1 MSKIP
6 EIFGIPIKRKIAVL
20 YSQEDHVIPFFWK
33 NERSGNLEKIVNKFY
48 DGKSLNEEDFNF
60 LKWYILQ
67 FIKHH
72 EPYSESKSFFETT
85 CESVKF
91 MSQSQL
97 YNFIVSLIQAK
108 GIDPFN

>member
-6 EIFGIPIKRKIAVL
+6 EIFGIPIKRKIFDL

-33 NERSGNLEKIVNKFY
+33 KCGNLEKIVNKFY
-48 DGKSLNEEDFNF
+48 NSKSLNEEEFNF
-60 LKWYILQ
+60 LKWYVLQ
-67 FIKHH
+67 FIKHY
-72 EPYSESKSFFETT
+72 EPYSESKSFFDTT

-97 YNFIVSLIQAK
+97 YNFIASLIQAK